1 MGKMSKFWSPFPFE
15 RVNATNVDFLYR
27 HFFKMLYND
36 VSRLILIQG
45 TEDHKKIDYDFVM
58 LNLILSGKFGIFKE
72 KKEIYF
78 LDAHVGGKNDVS
90 YRPTEI
96 ICDNPILGCIRRES
110 NKDAVMVYLTP
121 FDNIPM
127 QNPIR
132 TGGLYTLIA
141 MTSALLADNIS
152 SINNAQING
161 RLQAIYT
168 SEDSGEALAAEAI
181 LKDLYN
187 GKPYRVIKSEMLKKF
202 EAFPL
207 SNTNVAQILME
218 LVEVHQYLLA
228 QFWNSIGIDANF
240 NMKRERLNTA
250 EVEANSTSIKVPIQ
264 TMLKTVNMGLEK
276 ANEIF
281 STNFHA
287 ILNPEFKPLEPIVS
301 KPSEKDGDDDDNNS
315 STPDGDGQKMDG
327 DD

>member
-1 MGKMSKFWSPFPFE
+1 MGKMAKFWSPFPFE

-36 VSRLILIQG
+36 VSRLILIEG
-45 TEDHKKIDYDFVM
+45 TEEHKEIDYDFVM
-58 LNLILSGKFGIFKE
+58 INLILSGKFCIFKA
-72 KKEIYF
+72 KNEIYF
-78 LDAHVGGKNDVS
+78 LDGYVGGKHNAS
-90 YRPTEI
+90 YRPQEI
-96 ICDNPILGCIRRES
+96 ICCNPILGDIRRAL
-110 NKDAVMVYLTP
+110 NKDGVMVYLTP
-121 FDNIPM
+121 FDNVPL

-141 MTSALLADNIS
+141 TTAALLADNIS

-161 RLQAIYT
+161 RLQCIYT
-168 SEDSGEALAAEAI
+168 SEDSSEALAAEAI

-202 EAFPL
+202 EVNPL
-207 SNTNVAQILME
+207 TNTNVAQILME

-228 QFWNSIGIDANF
+228 QFWNAIGIDANF

-250 EVEANSTSIKVPIQ
+250 EVEANSTSIKVPVQ

-287 ILNPEFKPLEPIVS
+287 ILNPEFKPAEPMVS
-301 KPSEKDGDDDDNNS
+301 KPLDEKEGEEDENDSATDNGD
-315 STPDGDGQKMDG
+315 ST
-327 DD
+327 